1 MTDFNL
7 KRKFFIG
14 KIQLLTLFLNVIRL
28 VTKCIPCLVH
38 NTGALKKIQT
48 VLQVELLYFG
58 KTLISASG
66 IWVIQ
71 SQLEFNFLQSILLP
85 RHDLIMHVP
94 RIFSNRVL
102 YFYLYTSLYRAI
114 EGPKNHFSKCKFMV
128 RLDRSFWYGPY
139 DMDHMIWSIFNSET
153 S

>member
-1 MTDFNL
+1 MTDL
-7 KRKFFIG
+7 KLKQEFLLG

-28 VTKCIPCLVH
+28 ITKCIPCLVH
-38 NTGALKKIQT
+38 NTGALKKKIQT

-58 KTLISASG
+58 KTLISASA

-94 RIFSNRVL
+94 RIFFRTVSFTFICILECFKLLRDSKILV
-102 YFYLYTSLYRAI
+102 
-114 EGPKNHFSKCKFMV
+114 SKCKFMV
-128 RLDRSFWYGPY
+128 RSIRCL
-139 DMDHMIWSIFNSET
+139 WSVART
-153 S
+153 